1 MADLASVDELLDR
14 PGDILDRDVGV
25 DAVLVEQIVR
35 LTPCS
40 MSTGSP

>member
-1 MADLASVDELLDR
+1 MADLAGVDELLDR